1 MMKKIILLFV
11 VLAAVVGT
19 SYAQPGRGQRMSPE
33 ERDKALADTLGLD
46 AAQKAKMSAISAKYQ
61 KSFDDMRAKMQG
73 ADEDARR
80 EMFPKMRELNDAR
93 NKEIREILTAAQA
106 KKFDE
111 IQKEREDRMRNRQM
125 RSPEERGGS
134 TRPGR

>member
-1 MMKKIILLFV
+1 MRKLILVFV
-11 VLAAVVGT
+11 VLTAIVGT
-19 SYAQPGRGQRMSPE
+19 INAQPGRGQRMSPE

-46 AAQKAKMSAISAKYQ
+46 EAQKAKMSAISAKYQ
-61 KSFDDMRAKMQG
+61 KSFNEMREKMQG

-80 EMFPKMRELNDAR
+80 ELFPKMREINDAR
-93 NKEIREILTAAQA
+93 NKEIRAILNAGQA

-111 IQKEREDRMRNRQM
+111 IQKEREERMRNRQM
-125 RSPEERGGS
+125 RSPEERGGN